1 MAGDAVLQHRVQEAA
16 HVRGVVTGFHQF
28 AHQDVGAH
36 LYLLGCDAVQLV
48 VFLLFGAAACSF
60 ADGFLH
66 AVRDGIGIHDDQTVD
81 VAGGTAG
88 GLREG
93 ASTAQEPFFIG
104 IQDGYQRY
112 RGDVQAF
119 AQEVYADEHVK
130 QAVLEVFNDFYALRR
145 IHVRVDVAAADAG
158 FGEVAV

>member
-1 MAGDAVLQHRVQEAA
+1 M
-16 HVRGVVTGFHQF
+16 RGVVTGFHQF

-36 LYLLGCDAVQLV
+36 LYLFGCDAVQLV
-48 VFLLFGAAACSF
+48 VFLLFGAAACGF

-81 VAGGTAG
+81 VAGGSAC
-88 GLREG
+88 GLRER
-93 ASTAQEPFFIG
+93 ASATQEPFFIG
-104 IQDGYQRY
+104 IQDGYQGY

>member
-1 MAGDAVLQHRVQEAA
+1 M
-16 HVRGVVTGFHQF
+16 
-28 AHQDVGAH
+28 
-36 LYLLGCDAVQLV
+36 
-48 VFLLFGAAACSF
+48 
-60 ADGFLH
+60 
-66 AVRDGIGIHDDQTVD
+66 
-81 VAGGTAG
+81 
-88 GLREG
+88 RER
-93 ASTAQEPFFIG
+93 ASATQEPFFIG
-104 IQDGYQRY
+104 IQDGYQGY